1 MPGSARRDSNLFAI
15 DHDALRAVLADAN
28 RRLVGRKDEL
38 CSALPRVPEV
48 LLVLDQIA
56 RAKVFAKQLQDAI
69 RESRSSRLSDGR
81 PFREA
86 TATVTAFF
94 RQIDE
99 PLQAAVEIIGERLTE
114 AALRDRNNQAGP
126 DRSVSVGVDMSG
138 NEVVA
143 SKPVA
148 SLGSGDTS
156 NRSRLGGR
164 WFAEKG
170 FGSRSAQTLFHRR
183 VPDDSLQETPCCP
196 RAPISHWRH
205 LQAVGSYAMERLAD
219 DSSTI
224 QVHSCQDAYV
234 SSKLML
240 TGPDEL
246 PHPRPHSFLVNS
258 NPFGRT
264 MPMRCSAPVTG
275 FRIGSLRMLAA
286 PWASHFAVRAS
297 MLSSVSILVT
307 TGS

>member
-69 RESRSSRLSDGR
+69 CELRSSRLSDGR

-148 SLGSGDTS
+148 SLGSGDTAID
-156 NRSRLGGR
+156 LDWEVDG
-164 WFAEKG
+164 
-170 FGSRSAQTLFHRR
+170 
-183 VPDDSLQETPCCP
+183 LQRKDLDLEALRPFFT
-196 RAPISHWRH
+196 
-205 LQAVGSYAMERLAD
+205 
-219 DSSTI
+219 
-224 QVHSCQDAYV
+224 DAC
-234 SSKLML
+234 LM
-240 TGPDEL
+240 TACRK
-246 PHPRPHSFLVNS
+246 H
-258 NPFGRT
+258 
-264 MPMRCSAPVTG
+264 
-275 FRIGSLRMLAA
+275 LAA
-286 PWASHFAVRAS
+286 RGPQS
-297 MLSSVSILVT
+297 LIGVT
-307 TGS
+307 YRQSARTRWND